1 MTPLMKFRRE
11 ILLAMLSSIVSVF
24 SFMMPPAS
32 SHSEPR
38 CRDRVQSR
46 IDIKRATLKGF
57 QQCRTVARAEV
68 CRTVADIVCLRRE
81 ERPKKNGWF
90 SPDKIPLPIF
100 DPRGLVTVGLQA
112 MRT

>member
-81 ERPKKNGWF
+81 ERPKKTTGF
-90 SPDKIPLPIF
+90 HQAKYLLPIF
-100 DPRGLVTVGLQA
+100 DPR
-112 MRT
+112 